1 MHSSRHDGC
10 SYQTY
15 TKCILAYLLQF
26 CLSGGNVRVRY
37 IKFYSWVFFLFFAI
51 IREQKMSR
59 IQEMSVNLTS
69 TDHEDIRSLPKA
81 RVNVTDSRIHNM
93 ANNPSRDNFAKV
105 VIVNKEHQITYCCHP
120 WRKQHQTSMGCC
132 TEWRWTMNWLWWS
145 THNLICQNK

>member
-1 MHSSRHDGC
+1 MFLSNIYKMHISISTSILLKWRQC
-10 SYQTY
+10 PSTVYQ
-15 TKCILAYLLQF
+15 ILF
-26 CLSGGNVRVRY
+26 VS
-37 IKFYSWVFFLFFAI
+37 FFLFFAI

-120 WRKQHQTSMGCC
+120 
-132 TEWRWTMNWLWWS
+132 
-145 THNLICQNK
+145 